1 MDIFDKIDS
10 ALSTV
15 FESYYRYMP
24 EFEEGA
30 EPEIYAVYNCRWH
43 DTQYASGKA
52 ETRQYYVSVSVFSP
66 SEDLSLYDKTQAA
79 MESID
84 AISTF
89 SGVTDLSQS
98 GVYPNK
104 KMIVMD
110 FIVYEERN

>member
-52 ETRQYYVSVSVFSP
+52 KMRQFYVSVSVFSP
-66 SEDLSLYDKTQAA
+66 SEDLALYDKTQAA
-79 MESID
+79 MESIG
-84 AISTF
+84 AIF

-110 FIVYEERN
+110 FIIYEERN

>member
-52 ETRQYYVSVSVFSP
+52 GTRQFYVSVSVFSP
-66 SEDLSLYDKTQAA
+66 SEDLSLYDKTQT
-79 MESID
+79 
-84 AISTF
+84 AIENVGGIFIGT
-89 SGVTDLSQS
+89 TDLSQS

>member
-52 ETRQYYVSVSVFSP
+52 GTRQFYVSVSVFSP
-66 SEDLSLYDKTQAA
+66 SEDLSLYDKTQT
-79 MESID
+79 
-84 AISTF
+84 AIENVGGIFT
-89 SGVTDLSQS
+89 GTTDLSQFD
-98 GVYPNK
+98 VYPNRK
-104 KMIVMD
+104 ILVME
-110 FIVYEERN
+110 FTLYEERT

>member
-10 ALSTV
+10 ALSKV
-15 FESYYRYMP
+15 FEYYYRYMP

>member
-15 FESYYRYMP
+15 FEFYYRYMP
-24 EFEEGA
+24 EFEEGT

-52 ETRQYYVSVSVFSP
+52 KTRQYYVSVSVFSP

-110 FIVYEERN
+110 FIIYEERN